1 MPVQKID
8 NLNVNAIT
16 GGKIIFPDN
25 FKGQIVCTLP
35 KVLGQWM
42 SENKLTEVFINEYGF
57 KTIYRLDSDGWA
69 KSL

>member
-1 MPVQKID
+1 MKVKPIKD
-8 NLNVNAIT
+8 LNVNAIT
-16 GGKIIFPDN
+16 GGVVIFPDD

-35 KVLGQWM
+35 KILGQWM
-42 SENKLTEVFINEYGF
+42 KNNKLTEVFIKEYGF